1 MHVSAPR
8 YVCVC
13 VWEPKV
19 INVRAVL
26 KYNNISN
33 NKKANNKGNNN
44 NMRNYTRSH
53 TDAYV

>member
-1 MHVSAPR
+1 MCR
-8 YVCVC
+8 RLDMCVCVC
-13 VWEPKV
+13 VREPKV

-26 KYNNISN
+26 KYNNSSN
-33 NKKANNKGNNN
+33 NNKANNKGNNN